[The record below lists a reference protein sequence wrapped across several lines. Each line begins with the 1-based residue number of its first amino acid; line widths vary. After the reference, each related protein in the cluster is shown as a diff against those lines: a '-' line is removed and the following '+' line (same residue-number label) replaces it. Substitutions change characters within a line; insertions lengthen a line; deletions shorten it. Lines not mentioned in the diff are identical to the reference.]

1 MLQKITTIYEG
12 DTMKISKT
20 RFDAFIKMRDSGK
33 MNMFGFHDREIIPN
47 FDGLVEHFAV
57 QLETEDYEVPK

>member
-1 MLQKITTIYEG
+1 
-12 DTMKISKT
+12 MKISKT